1 MASIRSAFCAFLIEH
16 RPPLSELITAD
27 LQPVAPVPEESVQ
40 ATLTQ
45 WLAALEQPEMA
56 VRLLDTYVQQVGS
69 GPISLIA
76 ITNTLAIYRRNLLD
90 AGLQAVSAA
99 IPDAVSGLKSLM
111 QLIDLLMARVAE
123 IAMARTQAQAERIE
137 RIIEGTPLSMIEFDR
152 SGAIKLWNESAER
165 IFGWSAAEALGK
177 NVFQLLVPSIAAE
190 HVQGVVDMLLSGSVA
205 NSRNE
210 NITKSGE
217 IILCQWYNAVL
228 RDSAGNVVG
237 VLSQTEDITEQI
249 RIQEQLL
256 ATQEETLRELSTPL
270 IPVADGLV
278 IMPLIGSIDSR
289 RAQQVIESLLQ
300 GVTDHRAAMVIL
312 DITGVPIVDT
322 QVAGALLRAA
332 QAVNL
337 LGARVVLTGI
347 RPEIAQTL
355 VGLGVDL
362 GQITTRGSLQSGIA
376 YALGREQVLRVR
388 T

>member
-1 MASIRSAFCAFLIEH
+1 
-16 RPPLSELITAD
+16 
-27 LQPVAPVPEESVQ
+27 V
-40 ATLTQ
+40 
-45 WLAALEQPEMA
+45 
-56 VRLLDTYVQQVGS
+56 
-69 GPISLIA
+69 
-76 ITNTLAIYRRNLLD
+76 
-90 AGLQAVSAA
+90 
-99 IPDAVSGLKSLM
+99 
-111 QLIDLLMARVAE
+111 
-123 IAMARTQAQAERIE
+123 
-137 RIIEGTPLSMIEFDR
+137 
-152 SGAIKLWNESAER
+152 
-165 IFGWSAAEALGK
+165 
-177 NVFQLLVPSIAAE
+177 
-190 HVQGVVDMLLSGSVA
+190 
-205 NSRNE
+205 
-210 NITKSGE
+210 TKTGE
-217 IILCQWYNAVL
+217 IIVCQWYNAVL

-237 VLSQTEDITEQI
+237 VLSQTEDVTEQT
-249 RIQEQLL
+249 RVQEQLL

-278 IMPLIGSIDSR
+278 IMPLIGTIDSR

-300 GVTDHRAAMVIL
+300 GVTEHRAAIVIL

-337 LGARVVLTGI
+337 LGARVILTGI